1 MFSKTNQDKQQFPR
15 ASVEVRVVHALRQEK
30 RNHLSLRSTVLQWL
44 NKRLFFSFQDQE
56 VMQAFQDVSQN
67 PQNISKYD
75 HLPKVKM
82 IIDKLAKKFGPAGEG
97 PPPDTEFP
105 GGMPFGDI
113 FGGQ

>member
-1 MFSKTNQDKQQFPR
+1 
-15 ASVEVRVVHALRQEK
+15 
-30 RNHLSLRSTVLQWL
+30 
-44 NKRLFFSFQDQE
+44 
-56 VMQAFQDVSQN
+56 MQAFQDVSQN

-97 PPPDTEFP
+97 PPPNMEFP
-105 GGMPFGDI
+105 ASGMSFGDI